1 MKAQPKPQ
9 AASPA
14 PSNELTT
21 PHSETKS
28 GFFARS
34 RPRLD
39 LDPRVIEDLK
49 TQRKPVTLGLVCTG
63 GASLLYTGTI
73 ALTRVIFD
81 RLAEISAAFS
91 HPEPTR
97 GEMIHRAVTIL
108 DMAALATIAIFGVR
122 YFLVRTQLYLLAKA
136 SNRLAANLRTRLF
149 SKLLRLPVSYFNDR
163 RSGAVQSVL
172 NNDVNVYQS
181 AIGVIRDSI
190 DAPIK
195 AFGAFAYVLY
205 TQWQVAVCAVPII
218 LLMSQVISRNSKK
231 MRAAQ
236 AQVQDDLADLAATTN
251 EVLQGT
257 RVVKA
262 FGVEARTEAEYG
274 RLIEASYSSQMVA
287 GIQFAKLR
295 PLVEFLGATALAVL
309 LVGAASVA
317 SHGGLD
323 VGKVASLA
331 LAFDVINQGFRSYAG
346 MRNTV
351 ASVEAAASRI
361 HREVLDVPD
370 DVVVQHGQVKTIPSP
385 KGRIEFRNVWFAYP
399 DGTEALK
406 DVSFV
411 VEPDTSLA
419 IVGPS
424 GAGKSTIA
432 DLVLRFY
439 APTKGQV
446 LIDGVDIADLDA
458 AFLRSLIGVV
468 PQHTFL
474 FAGTIEDNVR
484 IGRPAA
490 TDLEIFEALEAAH
503 ATEFVQEMTGRTT
516 SELGERGIR
525 LSGGQMQRVAIAR
538 ALVRKPT
545 VLLLDEATS
554 ALDASSE
561 QAVTDALVEIM
572 KQRTTVMIAHRLTT
586 AARADRLLYL
596 RGGRVIEEGSHA
608 ELLHRDGEYAALF
621 RLFSGGVLDGGG
633 FG

>member
-1 MKAQPKPQ
+1 MKAQPKPE
-9 AASPA
+9 AARPT
-14 PSNELTT
+14 PSDDLTT
-21 PHSETKS
+21 PPSDQKP
-28 GFFARS
+28 GFLARY

-49 TQRKPVTLGLVCTG
+49 TQRKPVTLGLICTA

-81 RLAEISAAFS
+81 RLAEIKAAFG
-91 HPEPTR
+91 HLEPTR
-97 GEMIHRAVTIL
+97 TEMIHHAVAIL
-108 DMAALATIAIFGVR
+108 DMAALATVVIFGIR
-122 YFLVRTQLYLLAKA
+122 YFLVRSQLYLLAKA

-172 NNDVNVYQS
+172 NNDVNVYQN

-195 AFGAFAYVLY
+195 ALGAFAYVLY

-262 FGVEARTEAEYG
+262 FGVEIRTEAEYG

-309 LVGAASVA
+309 LVGAAAVA

-351 ASVEAAASRI
+351 AAVEAAASRI
-361 HREVLDVPD
+361 HKEVLDVPD
-370 DVVVQHGQVKTIPSP
+370 DVVARQKAVKRITSP
-385 KGRIEFRNVWFAYP
+385 KGRIEFRNVSFAYP

-406 DVSFV
+406 DVSFEV
-411 VEPDTSLA
+411 DPDTSLA

-432 DLVLRFY
+432 DLILRFY
-439 APTKGQV
+439 APTSGQV

-484 IGRPAA
+484 IGRPDA
-490 TDLEIFEALEAAH
+490 TDAELTDALKAAH

-561 QAVTDALVEIM
+561 QAVTDALVDIM

-608 ELLHRDGEYAALF
+608 ELIQRDGEYAALF